1 MKALL
6 GHLLAKD
13 TQSYA
18 GGDITRARRIGALVW
33 VANTTVAIALLP
45 LAPPTAEIGDAGWIL
60 AAVLA
65 GLALGIA
72 KLQRDSSMEWDG
84 LLALS
89 YIGLAEVVLIQ
100 WAAGD
105 GGAPY
110 RNLFVLGALYVG
122 AIHPPRR
129 VLTFLGATAVA
140 ASFPLALQG
149 WDPLAAGNTMAILL
163 LTSTLAL
170 LAAVLMTGVRRQRLE
185 MTERGDEA
193 EQLARVDALTGL
205 GNRRAFDEALATGV
219 TDSQQT
225 GEPLG
230 LIVGDLDRFKE
241 LNDSYGHLAG
251 DEALKQVATAVRGAV
266 RSPDAC
272 FRWGGDEFAVLL
284 RGVGD
289 REAARAA
296 ERVAKAVSSACR
308 RPDGEPLGLTCA
320 HALLAEGLTAEGLVA
335 SADMALLSAKEGRS
349 AARRT
354 VDA

>member
-6 GHLLAKD
+6 GHLLAAD

-18 GGDITRARRIGALVW
+18 GGDIARARRLGALVW
-33 VANTTVAIALLP
+33 VANTAVAIALLP

-60 AAVLA
+60 AAALACAALGFAKFQRESSMGWNGLLVLSYL
-65 GLALGIA
+65 GLA
-72 KLQRDSSMEWDG
+72 Q
-84 LLALS
+84 
-89 YIGLAEVVLIQ
+89 VVLLQ
-100 WAAGD
+100 WAAG
-105 GGAPY
+105 GGDAPY

-122 AIHPPRR
+122 AVHPPRR
-129 VLTFLGATAVA
+129 VLSFLATTAVV
-140 ASFPLALQG
+140 ASLPLALQG

-205 GNRRAFDEALATGV
+205 GNRRAFDEALAAAV
-219 TDSQQT
+219 SDSEET
-225 GEPLG
+225 GEPLT
-230 LIVGDLDRFKE
+230 LIVGDLDRFKD

-251 DEALKQVATAVRGAV
+251 DEALRQVASAVRDSI
-266 RSPDAC
+266 RRPDAC

-284 RGVGD
+284 PGTSDVDGAS
-289 REAARAA
+289 AAR
-296 ERVAKAVSSACR
+296 RLDSAVSSTCR
-308 RPDGEPLGLTCA
+308 RPDGEPLRLTCA
-320 HALLAEGLTAEGLVA
+320 HAVLVDGLSADGLVA

-349 AARRT
+349 AARRAI
-354 VDA
+354 DA